1 VRLPRDWL
9 GPREDLVPFGPRADS
24 PPAGLAGTSES
35 EASGSAEPSGPPP
48 SAQDFWSEQ
57 SASLQHALQGP
68 EPGDT
73 HGDGTADVLGAA
85 TDLSAFPE
93 EPRRETSL
101 YVPFRVVARVARRRL
116 ALSARLTSSGLG
128 RKAAAL
134 LAVPT
139 LGAAV
144 VLLVASSAQTP
155 RIVAASAPAGSHSV
169 AAMLAMAAA
178 RVRVPTVGQLPARRR
193 IVRPS
198 ARAHRPRPVHHASTA
213 PAVQVAAV
221 SHRSTSASTAPS
233 SAASYGGQGSGGS
246 SYVSPPATSNA
257 QAATSTPPPSAAS
270 QSQPAGPTGPGAILG
285 PGHCNC

>member
-1 VRLPRDWL
+1 MRRLSRN
-9 GPREDLVPFGPRADS
+9 GPWVLVLVGLIAAWQAYGRLRGVPQYVLPAPTDVARALWDERSPLASAAAVTAREM
-24 PPAGLAGTSES
+24 LAGF
-35 EASGSAEPSGPPP
+35 AV
-48 SAQDFWSEQ
+48 
-57 SASLQHALQGP
+57 AL
-68 EPGDT
+68 
-73 HGDGTADVLGAA
+73 
-85 TDLSAFPE
+85 AFG
-93 EPRRETSL
+93 
-101 YVPFRVVARVARRRL
+101 F
-116 ALSARLTSSGLG
+116 
-128 RKAAAL
+128 
-134 LAVPT
+134 
-139 LGAAV
+139 GAAV

-221 SHRSTSASTAPS
+221 SHRSTGASTAPS

-246 SYVSPPATSNA
+246 SYVLPPATSNA

-285 PGHCNC
+285 PGHCSC